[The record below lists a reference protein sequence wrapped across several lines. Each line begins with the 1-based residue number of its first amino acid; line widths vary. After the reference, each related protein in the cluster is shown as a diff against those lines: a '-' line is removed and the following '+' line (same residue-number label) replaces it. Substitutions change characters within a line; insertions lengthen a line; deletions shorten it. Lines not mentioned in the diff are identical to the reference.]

1 MADAMEIV
9 SADGTPAISPPP
21 RVAPVVHMAGGG
33 DGQIWPSAG
42 EASAAGAS
50 TTPNPPQRILV
61 QAGSAVSSIT
71 NAA

>member
-33 DGQIWPSAG
+33 DDQIWPSAG
-42 EASAAGAS
+42 EVSAAGAS

-61 QAGSAVSSIT
+61 QAGSVVLSIT